1 MAWEEGQGLD
11 TDLSLKAA
19 ADLRTNQYNFVKLD
33 ANGNVGLASAGG
45 EKVLGGLQTKP
56 NTGETAVVRVIGV
69 SKVVASAAIAAG
81 DYIAT
86 TAAGLGKT
94 ASRLAQATGNASN
107 VIGMAL
113 RAAGGANVIIA
124 VDIQRTG
131 IWPTADV

>member
-11 TDLSLKAA
+11 TDLSFRAA

-33 ANGNVGLASAGG
+33 ANGDVILASVVG
-45 EKVLGGLQTKP
+45 ERVLGVLQNKP
-56 NTGETAVVRVIGV
+56 NLGETAVVRVIGV

-81 DYIAT
+81 DFLT
-86 TAAGLGKT
+86 TSAAGQGKT
-94 ASRLAQATGNASN
+94 ALRLVAATGVASN

-113 RAAGGANVIIA
+113 RAAAGAGVIIA

-131 IWPTADV
+131 VWPTGDA

>member
-33 ANGNVGLASAGG
+33 ANGNVVLASAAG
-45 EKVLGGLQTKP
+45 EKVLGVLQNKP